1 MNSASRPNAYCPRMP
16 SRPRPLADARRRGVL
31 VLAGVVAV
39 LGLACSG
46 SPVLWGPND
55 AGMLPPDIGTVP
67 RGVLVTPTGVIAP
80 ILQRFLGGWWVRT
93 PCYGMARVRA
103 GHVVDHVD
111 VLLDPG
117 HGGPE
122 KGAVGPTG
130 LEEREPNF
138 AIATLVQRRLAGGA
152 LGGEGF
158 SAMLTHPDAYV
169 VKLHTRGEIA
179 VALQPRAF
187 VAIHHNS
194 GGGPP
199 QRGSPSSETFY
210 QYASPA
216 SKVLAQYLWN
226 EAIASLSAYDI
237 EWTGGAEPMDAP
249 ARGPRSRVGEHGDY
263 YGILRY
269 SAGVPAVIIEASFTS
284 NPAEEALQ
292 RTAPYRETEAG
303 AITRAITRYLDSG
316 TNTATPPPPDAPPTT
331 VSPNGTEPPGIAG
344 DDEPCTDPPLE

>member
-1 MNSASRPNAYCPRMP
+1 MNSAAAATAYCRRMLPLPR
-16 SRPRPLADARRRGVL
+16 AAAVARWRSIV
-31 VLAGVVAV
+31 VLAAVLAV
-39 LGLACSG
+39 LGMACTTD
-46 SPVLWGPND
+46 PVLRGPND
-55 AGMLPPDIGTVP
+55 AGMFAPDIGTVP
-67 RGVLVTPTGVIAP
+67 HGVLVTPTGVIAP
-80 ILQRFLGGWWVRT
+80 ILQAFPGGWWVRT

-130 LEEREPNF
+130 LQEREPNF
-138 AIATLVQRRLAGGA
+138 AIASLVQRRLAGGA
-152 LGGEGF
+152 LGGAGY
-158 SAMLTHPDAYV
+158 SVMLTHPDAYF

-199 QRGSPSSETFY
+199 QRGTPSSETFY

-226 EAIASLSAYDI
+226 EAIASLSTYDI
-237 EWTGGAEPMDAP
+237 EWTDGGKPLDAP
-249 ARGPRSRVGEHGDY
+249 DRGPRSRVGEHGDY

-292 RTAPYRETEAG
+292 RTAPYRETEAA
-303 AITRAITRYLDSG
+303 AISRALERYLASG
-316 TNTATPPPPDAPPTT
+316 TNVDTPAPPDAPPTT

-344 DDEPCTDPPLE
+344 DEDPCTDPPLE